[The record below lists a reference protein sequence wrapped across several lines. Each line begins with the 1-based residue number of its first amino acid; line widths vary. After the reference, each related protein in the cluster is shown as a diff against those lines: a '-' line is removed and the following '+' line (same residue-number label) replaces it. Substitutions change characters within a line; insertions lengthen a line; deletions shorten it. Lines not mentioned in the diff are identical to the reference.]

1 MTDYSNEYDPVAST
15 DSAVPPEPEV
25 KTRASISLVWLI
37 PVITALIG
45 GWLVFKT
52 ITEKGP
58 QIEVTFK
65 TAEGI
70 EAGKTRIKYKEI
82 DIGVVDAVGFSR
94 DFSNVILSVSMDKG
108 TESFLGRGTRFWVV
122 KPTLSLRGATGLG
135 TLLSGSYIEIE
146 PGQGEV
152 QTHFEGLDKIP
163 VVRADV
169 AGKKIMLLTKKLS
182 SIDTGSPIY
191 YQGILAG
198 EVMGWKLGNDRK
210 SIFIHAFVMAP
221 YDTLVK
227 GNTKFWNISGVDLSM
242 GSEGITVRTESLAS
256 LLYGGIAFETPD
268 TLEEIKEDVEGLAFT
283 LYDNYEN
290 IHDAAF
296 IKKITCVLFFKGS
309 VRGLNLG
316 APVEFK
322 GIKVGVV
329 KQIRLEFD
337 SSDASFKIPV
347 LVEIEPERFL
357 TDTEADI
364 DAPLETLDTLIS
376 HGLRARL
383 QTGSLFTGQ
392 LFVEL
397 DMYPDEPVRMV
408 GAGTPF
414 IELPTIPAD
423 FAQMTTSVKNILVKM
438 EKLDIE
444 EIGSELL
451 SILQGANKVVQGAG
465 KLINKKELEEAVDD
479 FKTSLTLLKQILGKL
494 DQHVEPIAANLE
506 NAIGASHKAL
516 EKTQTTLGLLGE
528 VLSPNSPL
536 QHQILELASEMS
548 EMARSI
554 RTLVDMLERH
564 PNSIIFGKDPP

>member
-1 MTDYSNEYDPVAST
+1 MTDFSNECV
-15 DSAVPPEPEV
+15 SAVDPPEPEV
-25 KTRASISLVWLI
+25 KTRAGISLVWLI
-37 PVITALIG
+37 PLITALIG

-52 ITEKGP
+52 ISEKGP
-58 QIEVTFK
+58 QIEITFK

-82 DIGVVDAVGFSR
+82 DIGVVNAVGFSR

-122 KPTLSLRGATGLG
+122 KPSLSLRGASGLG
-135 TLLSGSYIEIE
+135 TLLSGSHIEIE
-146 PGQGEV
+146 PGQGEL
-152 QTHFEGLDKIP
+152 QTHFEGLDKAP
-163 VVRADV
+163 VVRAD
-169 AGKKIMLLTKKLS
+169 AEGTKIMLLTKKLS
-182 SIDTGSPIY
+182 SIDTGSPLY

-198 EVMGWKLGNDRK
+198 EVMGWELGNDRK

-221 YDTLVK
+221 YDKLVK
-227 GNTKFWNISGVDLSM
+227 SNTRFWNISGVDLSM

-283 LYDNYEN
+283 LYDDYEN

-296 IKKITCVLFFKGS
+296 VKKITCVLFFQGS
-309 VRGLNLG
+309 VRGLNIG

-329 KQIRLEFD
+329 KEIRLEFD
-337 SSDASFKIPV
+337 SSDASFQIPV

-357 TDTEADI
+357 TDKHADI
-364 DAPLETLDTLIS
+364 DAPLQTLDTLVS

-383 QTGSLFTGQ
+383 QTGSLLTGQ

-397 DMYPDEPVRMV
+397 DMHPDQPLHLV
-408 GAGTPF
+408 GTGKPF

-438 EKLDIE
+438 EKLNIE
-444 EIGSELL
+444 KIGSELL
-451 SILQGANKVVQGAG
+451 GTLEGASQVMEGAEKLVNKE
-465 KLINKKELEEAVDD
+465 ELVEAVEE
-479 FKTSLTLLKQILGKL
+479 FKSSMAFLKQILGKL
-494 DQHVEPIAANLE
+494 DQHIEPIAVNLG
-506 NAIGASHKAL
+506 NAIGAGHKTL
-516 EKTQTTLGLLGE
+516 EKAETTLGLMGD
-528 VLSPNSPL
+528 VLSPNSPF
-536 QHQILELASEMS
+536 QYQMIELASDLS

-564 PNSIIFGKDPP
+564 PNAIIFGKEPPPKK